1 MKAVLVPVKL
11 FSCANERLKC
21 VLSPPQR
28 KELARVMLGD
38 VLSNVSGARRADAVF
53 LVTAEPEA
61 MSMGRRMG
69 MEIIAEQTQ
78 NGESSSVDF
87 AMKKCAKMG
96 ARSVLVV
103 PGDIP
108 LASAREFDAVMEK
121 DDGRSRVVIVPS
133 RDGTGTNGLMM
144 SPCGAIR
151 PSFGEG
157 SFSRHKVMAADAGL
171 DFSSLTLPGMGLDID
186 GPQDIE
192 TFMGGGGT
200 SATHAYLS
208 GLGITV
214 RKGKTA

>member
-1 MKAVLVPVKL
+1 MRAIIVPVKR
-11 FSCANERLKC
+11 FSCANERLRG

-28 KELARVMLGD
+28 EQLARVMLGD
-38 VLSNVSGARRADAVF
+38 VLANVSGARRADAVF
-53 LVTAEPEA
+53 LVTAEAEA

-69 MEIIAEQTQ
+69 MEIIAERTQ
-78 NGESSSVDF
+78 SGESSSVDF
-87 AMKKCAKMG
+87 AMKKCAEMG
-96 ARSVLVV
+96 ARAVLVI

-144 SPCGAIR
+144 SPCGVIR

-157 SFSRHKVMAADAGL
+157 SFSRHKAMAADAGIS
-171 DFSSLTLPGMGLDID
+171 FSSLTLPGMGLDID

-192 TFMGGGGT
+192 TFMGGGGE
-200 SATHAYLS
+200 SATRAYLT
-208 GLGITV
+208 GLGMTA